1 MIFKRSGV
9 QQFTQQFYN
18 ILYDILEMFGQ
29 DYIKSF
35 ESNFENFQRIFEN
48 PLQIFKNGFWDLLL
62 LVLGARLLLQPEEEI
77 HFQSWTNIILQDGNA
92 ISEMELWL

>member
-1 MIFKRSGV
+1 MMMRMVMIIVLMTMIFKRSGV
-9 QQFTQQFYN
+9 QQSTQQFYN

-48 PLQIFKNGFWDLLL
+48 PLQIFKNGF
-62 LVLGARLLLQPEEEI
+62 
-77 HFQSWTNIILQDGNA
+77 
-92 ISEMELWL
+92 